1 MAVFF
6 CVYLINLSLENN
18 IEISGSFF
26 YKGKAV
32 LYKLDIETI
41 NVKMCLFIEHAL
53 GLQFYIIKLGL
64 ITCALPRSVPGGAK
78 SLASSIIVIEKWS
91 ARIQSA

>member
-1 MAVFF
+1 MRCTCAGGADSKPTIRMTNCKWSFSF
-6 CVYLINLSLENN
+6 VYLINLSLENN

-41 NVKMCLFIEHAL
+41 SVKIFLFVEHAL
-53 GLQFYIIKLGL
+53 
-64 ITCALPRSVPGGAK
+64 
-78 SLASSIIVIEKWS
+78 
-91 ARIQSA
+91 